1 MTGTTNPRAGDR
13 STRFSAIRS
22 AMADRRVVLAL
33 KLAVSVGTL
42 AIVAGAMSI
51 GDLVA
56 YVAGVEW
63 IWLGAA
69 LVVFELAQ
77 LVSALRCVYVAR
89 ALGGALTWGRSLRAH
104 FVGLWFNQVLPT
116 GLGGDVVKVA
126 LLRRD
131 LGLGLAVR
139 ATALDRVSGLVLLMV
154 SVAVLLFA
162 YQRLLDNTA
171 LTMVLAAL
179 SLGSLSA
186 LILLA
191 AFAKTIGAG
200 LGSAPWLGHIV
211 GLLDS
216 LNRFRSGRPLFEQ
229 FWTSSVVHVNGIVSY
244 ALIGR
249 ALGLELDIFVYFL
262 LVPLVFLI
270 ALFPISLAGWG
281 VREIGALSLFSLV
294 GVPAEQS
301 VALSALFGVLLIV
314 AALPGLALILS
325 RSTGAAE
332 DRPAS
337 ATAPSGD

>member
-1 MTGTTNPRAGDR
+1 MTGRANPRAGDR
-13 STRFSAIRS
+13 STGFSAFRS
-22 AMADRRVVLAL
+22 ALGDRRLVLAL
-33 KLAVSVGTL
+33 KLSVSVGTF
-42 AIVAGAMSI
+42 AIVASAMSF

-56 YVAGVEW
+56 FVADVDW

-77 LVSALRCVYVAR
+77 LISALRCVYVAR
-89 ALGGALTWGRSLRAH
+89 ALGGQLPWGRSLRAH

-116 GLGGDVVKVA
+116 GLGGDVVKAA
-126 LLRRD
+126 LLKRN

-139 ATALDRVSGLVLLMV
+139 VTALDRVSGLALLMV
-154 SVAVLLFA
+154 SIVVLLFA
-162 YQRLLDNTA
+162 YQRLLDNTG
-171 LTMVLAAL
+171 LTIILAAL

-191 AFAKTIGAG
+191 AFAEPIEAR
-200 LGSAPWLGHIV
+200 LSVAPWLRHILQ
-211 GLLDS
+211 LLGS
-216 LNRFRSGRPLFEQ
+216 LNRFRRGRPLFEQ

-249 ALGLELDIFVYFL
+249 ALGLELDLLLYFL

-301 VALSALFGVLLIV
+301 VALSALFGGLLIV
-314 AALPGLALILS
+314 AALPGLALILGRS
-325 RSTGAAE
+325 RHTAE
-332 DRPAS
+332 ERPAS
-337 ATAPSGD
+337 APAPASD

>member
-1 MTGTTNPRAGDR
+1 MGNRWLL
-13 STRFSAIRS
+13 
-22 AMADRRVVLAL
+22 LAL
-33 KLAVSVGTL
+33 KLAVSLGTF
-42 AIVAGAMSI
+42 AIVASALSF
-51 GDLVA
+51 GDLFA
-56 YVAGVEW
+56 YVADVDW

-69 LVVFELAQ
+69 LVIFELAQ

-89 ALGGALTWGRSLRAH
+89 ALGGQLPWGRSLRAH

-126 LLRRD
+126 LLKRN

-139 ATALDRVSGLVLLMV
+139 TTALDRVSGLVLLMV
-154 SVAVLLFA
+154 SVAILLFA
-162 YQRLLDNTA
+162 YQRLLENTG
-171 LTMVLAAL
+171 LTIALAAL

-191 AFAKTIGAG
+191 AFARPIGAG
-200 LGSAPWLGHIV
+200 LSAAPWLGHIV
-211 GLLDS
+211 EMLDN
-216 LNRFRSGRPLFEQ
+216 LNRFRRGRPLFEQ
-229 FWTSSVVHVNGIVSY
+229 FWTSSIVHVNGIVSY

-249 ALGLELDIFVYFL
+249 ALGLELDLVVYFL

-281 VREIGALSLFSLV
+281 VREVGALSLFSLV

-325 RSTGAAE
+325 RSSRAID
-332 DRPAS
+332 DRSAPAPTP
-337 ATAPSGD
+337 ARD